1 MKNIWS
7 LALGS
12 IFITSL
18 VGCQSESTLQGEWVE
33 PIPGMSGQ
41 YQGFVLKN
49 DGVASSI
56 NMATIQYEQ
65 WKQEG
70 DLLLLSGKSIGN
82 HQTIAFTDTLSINKI
97 TKDSLMLKKGSN
109 TYTYSRANENHINND
124 HKLEEP
130 VIKDKIS
137 KVKGILVI
145 GDETRS
151 FTTVGDSKSYWIVDK
166 TGTLYQKYD
175 EETKGIK
182 NGKPVEV
189 ELEIKDLG
197 PTTEGFGASYDG
209 VYEVVKINRLNS
221 KE

>member
-1 MKNIWS
+1 MKNIWN
-7 LALGS
+7 LALVS
-12 IFITSL
+12 ISLTSL
-18 VGCQSESTLQGEWVE
+18 IGCQGEPPLQGEWIE
-33 PIPGMSGQ
+33 PIPGMPNQ

-82 HQTIAFTDTLSINKI
+82 HQTIAFTDTLSIDKV
-97 TKDSLMLKKGSN
+97 TKDNLILKKGSN
-109 TYTYSRANENHINND
+109 TYTYSRVNENQVNND
-124 HKLEEP
+124 DKLEEAI
-130 VIKDKIS
+130 IKDKIS
-137 KVKGILVI
+137 KVNGILVI
-145 GDETRS
+145 GEETRS
-151 FTTVGDSKSYWIVDK
+151 FTAVGDSKSYWIVDK